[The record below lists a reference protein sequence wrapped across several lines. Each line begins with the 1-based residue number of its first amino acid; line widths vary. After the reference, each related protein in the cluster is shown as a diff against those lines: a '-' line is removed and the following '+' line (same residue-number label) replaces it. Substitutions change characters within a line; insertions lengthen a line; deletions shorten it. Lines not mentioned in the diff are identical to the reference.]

1 MQLGLNDIVPQSLH
15 RFVGWD
21 MRNHFMAEKV
31 VDRFE
36 LVLPRDRELIR
47 QLAVVYV
54 LEGRTKPPEAVEAG
68 LGPTVKLGLAPGS
81 RTEAGN
87 SERQGRS
94 RDATTPWVTGRA
106 RGGGNGRPAILR
118 SPTRP
123 FRSSRKHRKW
133 PNR

>member
-47 QLAVVYV
+47 QLAVVYL
-54 LEGRTKPPEAVEAG
+54 LEGRTKPPDAVEAG
-68 LGPTVKLGLAPGS
+68 LGPTVNWDLRRA
-81 RTEAGN
+81 AGP
-87 SERQGRS
+87 
-94 RDATTPWVTGRA
+94 T
-106 RGGGNGRPAILR
+106 RGTQKDKGVAVMRLR
-118 SPTRP
+118 SG
-123 FRSSRKHRKW
+123 
-133 PNR
+133 